1 MAEVSDIMMM
11 GIRDSSPF
19 QSDSMINHSFASRY
33 SVCYK
38 FNYPPN
44 IFEKGFT

>member
-1 MAEVSDIMMM
+1 MAEVSNSMMV
-11 GIRDSSPF
+11 GVRDSSPF
-19 QSDSMINHSFASRY
+19 QSDCMINHSFVSRY

-38 FNYPPN
+38 FNDPPN

>member
-11 GIRDSSPF
+11 DDSSPF

-33 SVCYK
+33 SVCHK

-44 IFEKGFT
+44 IFEKCFT